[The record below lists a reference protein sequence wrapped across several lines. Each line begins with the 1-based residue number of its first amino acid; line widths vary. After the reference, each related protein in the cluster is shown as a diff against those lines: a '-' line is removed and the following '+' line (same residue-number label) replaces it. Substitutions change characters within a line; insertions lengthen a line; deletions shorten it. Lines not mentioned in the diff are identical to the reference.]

1 MRLLIFVIL
10 VQRAGASP
18 SASPP
23 SPLPNAVPPSSEPS
37 PSTGMALSP
46 NSDCDDLPD
55 RLVARFTEEVA
66 RGHQVS
72 GCPQLQARGL
82 CSHLAARGL
91 YPATCSLCGAN
102 CTDVQAQ
109 NLTDATAGIGLQMAD
124 CQELLAKGAV
134 PGRHRRGRC
143 SSMNS
148 LPLLRLVLG
157 VWALSL
163 SRAADAEAPMGVAQ
177 TRDCAAVGTR
187 LSTLLLADQILPV
200 AVSATGNGYDRTTVR
215 RGRLLAAASYHL
227 LLSDSTRA
235 VAESTQVGEMHS
247 CTLGCRPCHA

>member
-1 MRLLIFVIL
+1 MKLLIFVTL
-10 VQRAGASP
+10 AQRVGPSP

-23 SPLPNAVPPSSEPS
+23 PLLPNAVPPSSEPS

-91 YPATCSLCGAN
+91 CPATCSLCGAD
-102 CTDVQAQ
+102 CQDVQAQ
-109 NLTDATAGIGLQMAD
+109 NLTDAAAGIGLQISD
-124 CQELLAKGAV
+124 CQELLAMGAV
-134 PGRHRRGRC
+134 PGRHRL
-143 SSMNS
+143 SSS
-148 LPLLRLVLG
+148 
-157 VWALSL
+157 
-163 SRAADAEAPMGVAQ
+163 
-177 TRDCAAVGTR
+177 
-187 LSTLLLADQILPV
+187 
-200 AVSATGNGYDRTTVR
+200 VR

-227 LLSDSTRA
+227 LSSDSTRA

-247 CTLGCRPCHA
+247 HSAAAHAIPLYFRRTSDVLQTRLDVLRTDILGSIHSQLETHFARTPDSDRHTSN